1 MAKNTTRYILKAW
14 RDLSNKK
21 SENNR
26 DYLLEQIFDNNYNLY
41 KMIKKQVQVIE
52 EYSETFIN
60 GTEKQEY
67 IETYEDIL
75 DLIDFTIEYIDEEE
89 TDRKS

>member
-60 GTEKQEY
+60 NIEKQEY

-75 DLIDFTIEYIDEEE
+75 DLIEFTVDYIDDEEV
-89 TDRKS
+89 DRKS

>member
-1 MAKNTTRYILKAW
+1 LKAW

-89 TDRKS
+89 ADRKS

>member
-89 TDRKS
+89 ADRKS